1 MALLTTTSTE
11 GTRPFE
17 VMLSCCNGTISHDT
31 GTLISGQNCV
41 AGTVLGKITASG
53 KYTLHN
59 NAASDGSEVA
69 AAVLLAAVDASAA
82 DARALVLTRLCE
94 VKGVLLTWKSGISA
108 PDKAAGIVAL
118 AVNHI
123 IVR

>member
-11 GTRPFE
+11 GVSANE
-17 VMLSCCNGTISHDT
+17 VILSGGTSISREAVT
-31 GTLISGQNCV
+31 VISGQNLV

-69 AAVLLAAVDASAA
+69 SAVLLADCDASGG
-82 DARALVLTRLCE
+82 DTKGLILARLAE
-94 VKGVLLTWKSGISA
+94 VKGDLLTYKAGISS
-108 PDKAAGIVAL
+108 PNKAAAIVAL
-118 AVNHI
+118 ATSYI